1 MPHNRRSRRSLLL
14 VTASVLAA
22 LLLVSAP
29 AVATRAFAQAG
40 PNVLRIAQIEQV
52 TNFDPALMGVT
63 LVVAL
68 AYALI
73 NVAVDLLYSALDP
86 RVRLS

>member
-1 MPHNRRSRRSLLL
+1 MPHDRRSHRSLLL

-29 AVATRAFAQAG
+29 AVATRASAQGG

-52 TNFDPALMGVT
+52 TNFDPALMST
-63 LVVAL
+63 RTWAC
-68 AYALI
+68 
-73 NVAVDLLYSALDP
+73 SSTTCT
-86 RVRLS
+86 RV